1 MYEALLILHLLLFC
15 YWLGG
20 DIGVFYSS
28 GFAANPKLSIEARM
42 TAANIMLNLDI
53 VPRLCAAVMLTVG
66 GLLSQF
72 VGVAHPGWQL
82 VAIILLAPLWMAMEL
97 IMHFRL
103 DTPLGRGVARFD
115 NPFKCG
121 LMLACVVSVV
131 WSFSTGRLD
140 DAPWV
145 GYKILVF
152 AAIVFCSLMINQTIG
167 PYITGI
173 QRIAAGKIDA
183 AEDAAMA
190 ASLKRVKWAV
200 IGIWIGLVIEVLLG
214 VVKPGA

>member
-1 MYEALLILHLLLFC
+1 
-15 YWLGG
+15 
-20 DIGVFYSS
+20 
-28 GFAANPKLSIEARM
+28 M